1 MKKTYWFD
9 ALVLEPPLD
18 AIPGLR
24 MHVEVKHGHTVET
37 PDGNKRFCVGH
48 EAVRATEL
56 AQYVERLKV
65 ELDAVVAEAKRR
77 DRAYHAK
84 LRRRRAS

>member
-24 MHVEVKHGHTVET
+24 MHVEVKHRHTVET
-37 PDGNKRFCVGH
+37 QDGSERFCIGH
-48 EAVRATEL
+48 EAVSASEL
-56 AQYVERLKV
+56 GRYVERLKI
-65 ELDAVVAEAKRR
+65 ELDAVVTEAKRR

-84 LRRRRAS
+84 LRRHRQS